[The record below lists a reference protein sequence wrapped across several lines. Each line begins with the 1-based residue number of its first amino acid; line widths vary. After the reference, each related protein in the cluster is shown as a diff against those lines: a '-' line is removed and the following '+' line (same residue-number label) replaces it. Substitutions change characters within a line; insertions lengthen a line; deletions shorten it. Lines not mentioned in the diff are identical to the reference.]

1 MADQQPDME
10 GEENQEEMQPSAS
23 QVRLAKYKLYLVK
36 PEMVESLWNSED
48 PCAMVQELLLEHIDD
63 LSQAHGNNYQNY
75 DENEKRYEKN
85 MELKLLADYLINCL
99 VFCKES
105 LKTSDDDTTAEIL
118 HAMWNTL
125 DFLNTDS
132 SIDDNDDGAVFKR
145 YGILQEELSVLFQEK
160 KIDRKGATG
169 VLEYIKCNLFAHL

>member
-23 QVRLAKYKLYLVK
+23 QVRLAKYKLYVVK

-48 PCAMVQELLLEHIDD
+48 PCAMAQELLIEHIDD
-63 LSQAHGNNYQNY
+63 LSEAHGTNYQQY

-105 LKTSDDDTTAEIL
+105 LKSSDNDTTVEIL

-125 DFLNTDS
+125 DFLNTDA
-132 SIDDNDDGAVFKR
+132 SID
-145 YGILQEELSVLFQEK
+145 
-160 KIDRKGATG
+160 
-169 VLEYIKCNLFAHL
+169 